1 MRVATIYYNMTTD
14 TTEIKWAD
22 GFVISDWITKMDVI
36 KDLQGITW
44 MAKDY
49 VHDHHDGKDNGDGY
63 IPTTIQG

>member
-1 MRVATIYYNMTTD
+1 
-14 TTEIKWAD
+14 
-22 GFVISDWITKMDVI
+22 MDVI

-63 IPTTIQG
+63 IPMTIQG